1 LHDKKTLKIMLLSYF
16 IYQNNSIILLRLFFL
31 FLNVMP
37 KIAIT
42 SGFSKRE
49 IQVLILLCLDFT
61 QEQVGELLFISAN
74 TVGSHMRNMRDRY
87 GVKKATRLLL
97 IAVAGGYV
105 NIKPQQQSLTDLIA
119 CICFN

>member
-1 LHDKKTLKIMLLSYF
+1 MLLSYF
-16 IYQNNSIILLRLFFL
+16 IYQNNSIILLRLTYIL
-31 FLNVMP
+31 LNVMP

-61 QEQVGELLFISAN
+61 QEQVAELLFISAN

-87 GVKKATRLLL
+87 GVKKASRLLF
-97 IAVAGGYV
+97 IAVSQGYV
-105 NIKPQQQSLTDLIA
+105 KVKPQHLSLKDLIA
-119 CICFN
+119 CICLN